1 MTEVEQKIG
10 YQFRKKILL
19 QTALTHSSYANENKK
34 ESNERLEFLGDSVL
48 SILVS
53 DYIFHHMPH
62 VDEGELTRVRAALVC
77 EQSLAGLAKKIELGS
92 LLMLGKGEEQT
103 GGRTR
108 ASIVSDAFEAVLAAI
123 YLDGGMES
131 AKKWL
136 MNLMQDAFGQV
147 VNEKDSQ
154 HQYYHDYKTMLQEIV
169 QKDGSS
175 KVTYQTISET
185 GQEHD
190 KLFEVEVYIN
200 EDKVNTGAGPSKKEA
215 EQQAAKAAIEQLNK
229 NENL

>member
-1 MTEVEQKIG
+1 MIDVEQKIG
-10 YQFRKKILL
+10 YQFRKKILI

-62 VDEGELTRVRAALVC
+62 VNEGELTRVRAALVC
-77 EQSLAGLAKKIELGS
+77 EQSLANLARKIELGS

-103 GGRTR
+103 GGRER

-147 VNEKDSQ
+147 VNENASQ
-154 HQYYHDYKTMLQEIV
+154 NEYYHDYKTMLQEIV

-175 KVTYQTISET
+175 KVTYRTISAT

-200 EDKVNTGAGPSKKEA
+200 EEKVNSGAGPSKKEA
-215 EQQAAKAAIEQLNK
+215 EQRAARAAIQQLRK
-229 NENL
+229 NEKL